1 MPRRQEIPISSLV
14 VEVALACPAPKLRR
28 VCFPVRAHFFFCA
41 AAITGMPGHA
51 SLTAHS
57 WSGRLQCS
65 GGVGPQEFVFK
76 SPEEEVVVVQAFVGE
91 ASESFDDTGTVL
103 WPAAPLLCYFL
114 LSDAGRRLVHGASVL
129 ELGAGVGIPGLIAGR
144 CACPTSAS
152 LPARQSLC

>member
-1 MPRRQEIPISSLV
+1 MLPSSRTL
-14 VEVALACPAPKLRR
+14 
-28 VCFPVRAHFFFCA
+28 FFLCRA